1 MFQRIGART
10 RQVKY
15 KYPNMIGKYVH
26 EEEAQIEHEEEEEG
40 QGRGHL
46 SMNHACRGSPQK
58 ETQKKQAQT

>member
-1 MFQRIGART
+1 MRLVDTYLHEKKA
-10 RQVKY
+10 QVDDD
-15 KYPNMIGKYVH
+15 
-26 EEEAQIEHEEEEEG
+26 EEQEEG